1 VRGRVAHHHD
11 SQGTGAGRADAGRGR
26 ARRAVRRRGR
36 VRRRGHPHCSPAD
49 RRRPAHHAG
58 HLPHRDHRAG
68 AGRPRAGH
76 HRRLPGDDGRTR
88 ASGAGRVT
96 LTPGDSPGFLL
107 WRATLRWQRMVVA
120 ALSTMDL
127 THVQFVLLACAWWLN
142 QRGEVPNQLAV
153 ARQAGTDVKMTSQ
166 VLRTLEDK
174 GLIERHTDAGDT
186 RAKRV
191 RVTARG
197 AELAPRAIA
206 AVERAD
212 AEFFAPVRTDAAVAM
227 LGRLAGLPSP
237 PPRSLAGRR
246 RTRSSDRRPARARTW
261 PRTPPSSG
269 TGRPAATRAAPGAGG
284 ATPRP
289 RPATS
294 SSDSRAAPRPAR

>member
-1 VRGRVAHHHD
+1 
-11 SQGTGAGRADAGRGR
+11 
-26 ARRAVRRRGR
+26 
-36 VRRRGHPHCSPAD
+36 
-49 RRRPAHHAG
+49 
-58 HLPHRDHRAG
+58 
-68 AGRPRAGH
+68 
-76 HRRLPGDDGRTR
+76 
-88 ASGAGRVT
+88 VT

-237 PPRSLAGRR
+237 PPRS
-246 RTRSSDRRPARARTW
+246 
-261 PRTPPSSG
+261 
-269 TGRPAATRAAPGAGG
+269 
-284 ATPRP
+284 
-289 RPATS
+289 
-294 SSDSRAAPRPAR
+294 